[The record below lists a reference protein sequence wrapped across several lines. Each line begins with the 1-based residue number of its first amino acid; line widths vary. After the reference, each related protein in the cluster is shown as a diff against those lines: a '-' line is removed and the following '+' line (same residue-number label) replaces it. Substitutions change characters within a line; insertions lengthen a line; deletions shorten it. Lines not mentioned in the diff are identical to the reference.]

1 MLVRDGMSTHPIK
14 EVILPKLLLIF
25 RKTLSKQVLIIAEIQ
40 VVPLLGLNPGATRK
54 TQIND
59 GSFVTYLGAVSDLWY
74 FLNIFSVFV
83 NQQKGTYGNPYLYFR
98 LIHKI
103 Q

>member
-1 MLVRDGMSTHPIK
+1 MSTHPIK

-40 VVPLLGLNPGATRK
+40 VGGLDPGATRK
-54 TQIND
+54 THMND
-59 GSFVTYLGAVSDLWY
+59 GSLVTYLGAVSDLWY

-83 NQQKGTYGNPYLYFR
+83 NQQKGTYLYFR

>member
-1 MLVRDGMSTHPIK
+1 MSTHPIK

-40 VVPLLGLNPGATRK
+40 VGGLDPGATRK
-54 TQIND
+54 TQMND
-59 GSFVTYLGAVSDLWY
+59 GSLVTYLGAVSDLWY
-74 FLNIFSVFV
+74 FLNIFSVFI